1 MRIERLILHGF
12 KSFAERTVLEFP
24 HGLSGI
30 IGPNG
35 SGKSNVIEALR
46 FVVGARAR
54 ELRGGRA
61 EELIFHGG
69 TGRPPMPFAE
79 VILELT
85 RGRERITVSRRIERD
100 GSQEV
105 RLNGRRASFRQIE
118 QALAGSGL
126 GRNGYAIVGQGEVS
140 GILHASPEVLL
151 GHLEDAAG
159 LRTVTLAHREAQ
171 ARLER
176 AEAHLAELSSE
187 LARRQTDLE
196 RLAEEARAAQR
207 AQALAAERLCVQRG
221 LIQARVA
228 ELEREIQA
236 LRAAIQAAQDTQAE
250 LRERQT
256 ELKTARA
263 QAEAALEAALAHQA
277 ELKAAYEARRG
288 EVRLL
293 EARREHLQR
302 ERRRLLAERARLEQ
316 ELERLRRQAP
326 PELPER
332 PEGDP
337 NTLAEAV
344 AHVRDE
350 LAEAEAA
357 LTDAETTYRQAT
369 EEYARYQK
377 ALAVHEAQRAA
388 RAQALQER
396 ARLEADRARLTEAYA
411 RLQAELEAKETQARK
426 LRAALNEASR
436 ALSETTSELRA
447 LTREKERLAAF
458 VASGADLAE
467 GPRRVAQSG
476 IPGVI
481 GVVADLVRAPE
492 GLEAALEAALGGRL
506 QWVLTEDEAA
516 AKTAVAYLK
525 RHGGRATFLP
535 RTLLRPRTRSW
546 SALARAPGVLG
557 FARDLAPIPGE
568 PEATAVLFGDTL
580 VIQDLEAA
588 LAIARAHPDRPRLV
602 TLEGEV
608 LEASGALTGGRAR
621 KGAGQTLALRR
632 RLADLEA
639 EVAAHEAEV
648 RALQDTIARTK
659 ADLAALEVEQS
670 RARAEELARELKAL
684 ERALAH
690 TTLPEVPPAPEPVPE
705 PDPRP
710 LEALRERVAALK
722 DEAGR
727 LEAAAARWEAYR
739 REAAHYRALLE
750 RFEADQARA
759 QEAMARLETLR
770 AELEQLE
777 AEHAQLAADL
787 DRARQAVDELDLEAA
802 ARRVQA
808 QRQEVERLLAEEEAT
823 VRRLSETLT
832 QADEHRLTLARREAT
847 LEAVRAE
854 AAALPPGEAAEGT
867 YRTLQRRLAQ
877 IEREISEMGPV
888 NHRAEHAHAQLA
900 AEVERLKA
908 EVAEAAEAA
917 RQLEAGLEAVQREYA
932 DRLEA
937 AFQRFQERFAHYA
950 HALLG
955 GGATVQRE
963 AGGLALGLNPAGKR
977 TRRLELLSMGEKT
990 MGALAFLFALAEVGE
1005 GGLPLA
1011 VLDEVDAPLDEA
1023 NIARF
1028 TRFLRRFS
1036 TERQFILVT
1045 HQKRTMEACDALYG
1059 VTSRDGMS
1067 RVYTIRREEAPLG
1080 VE

>member
-12 KSFAERTVLEFP
+12 KSFAERTILEFP

-54 ELRGGRA
+54 ELRGSRA

-69 TGRPPMPFAE
+69 SSRPPMPFAE
-79 VILELT
+79 VVLELA
-85 RGRERITVSRRIERD
+85 RERERLVVSRRIERD

-140 GILHASPEVLL
+140 HILHSSPEVLL

-159 LRTVTLAHREAQ
+159 LRAVTLAHREAQ

-176 AEAHLAELSSE
+176 AEAHLAELSGE
-187 LARRQTDLE
+187 LARRRADLE
-196 RLAEEARAAQR
+196 RLAAEAQAARR
-207 AQALAAERLCVQRG
+207 AQELAAERLRIKRG

-250 LRERQT
+250 LRERQAA
-256 ELKTARA
+256 LKTARV
-263 QAEAALEAALAHQA
+263 QAEQALEAALARQA
-277 ELKAAYEARRG
+277 ELKAAFEARRG

-293 EARREHLQR
+293 EARRDHLQR
-302 ERRRLLAERARLEQ
+302 ERERLLAERARLEQ
-316 ELERLRRQAP
+316 ELERLQRQAP
-326 PELPER
+326 PEPPER

-337 NTLAEAV
+337 NALAEALTR
-344 AHVRDE
+344 ARAE
-350 LAEAEAA
+350 LAEATAALNAAEAA
-357 LTDAETTYRQAT
+357 YRQAT
-369 EEYARYQK
+369 ERHARYQK

-388 RAQALQER
+388 YARALEER
-396 ARLEADRARLTEAYA
+396 ARLEAEHARLTEAYA
-411 RLQAELEAKETQARK
+411 RLQAELEAKEAQAQT
-426 LRAALNEASR
+426 LRTALSEASR
-436 ALSETTSELRA
+436 ALSDATSELRA

-467 GPRRVAQSG
+467 GPRRVAQAG

-492 GLEAALEAALGGRL
+492 GLETALEAALGGRL

-516 AKTAVAYLK
+516 AKAAVAYLK

-568 PEATAVLFGDTL
+568 PAATAVLFGDTL
-580 VIQDLEAA
+580 IIQDLEAA

-608 LEASGALTGGRAR
+608 LEASGALTGGRTR

-690 TTLPEVPPAPEPVPE
+690 TALPEVPPAPEPVPE

-710 LEALRERVAALK
+710 LEALRARVAALRE
-722 DEAGR
+722 EAQR
-727 LEAAAARWEAYR
+727 LEAAVARWEAYR
-739 REAAHYRALLE
+739 REEARYRALLE

-759 QEAMARLETLR
+759 KEVAARLEALR
-770 AELEQLE
+770 AEFERTE
-777 AEHAQLAADL
+777 AEQARLAESL
-787 DRARQAVDELDLEAA
+787 DGARQAVAALDLDAA

-808 QRQEVERLLAEEEAT
+808 QRQEVERLLKEEEAAM
-823 VRRLSETLT
+823 RRLSETLT

-867 YRTLQRRLAQ
+867 YRALQRRLAQ
-877 IEREISEMGPV
+877 IEREITAMGPV
-888 NHRAEHAHAQLA
+888 NHRAEHAHAQLE
-900 AEVERLKA
+900 AEVMALEA
-908 EVAEAAEAA
+908 QVAEAGEAA
-917 RQLEAGLEAVQREYA
+917 RRLEEGLEAAQREYT

-937 AFQRFQERFAHYA
+937 AFQRFQERFAHYSR
-950 HALLG
+950 ALLG
-955 GGATVQRE
+955 GGATVRRE
-963 AGGLALGLNPAGKR
+963 ASGLALGLSPAGKR

-1059 VTSRDGMS
+1059 VTSRDGLS
-1067 RVYTIRREEAPLG
+1067 RVYAIRREEVAPG